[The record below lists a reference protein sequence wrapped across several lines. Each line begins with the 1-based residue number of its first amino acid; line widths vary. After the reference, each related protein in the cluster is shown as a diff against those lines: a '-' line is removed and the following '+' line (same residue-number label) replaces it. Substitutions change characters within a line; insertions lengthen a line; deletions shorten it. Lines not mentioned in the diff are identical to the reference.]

1 MFFLNWS
8 KKYSLAFMRQCLR
21 RGFEGVRKCKEGA
34 VEAGTHF
41 RNWRVGAFVCLK
53 CVVHSFE
60 AFVMKRSSLFAA
72 CLLSFGAPLVF
83 GADTA
88 YDALRAASAK
98 VGKDAQNRVVELSG
112 KSGRPQPFVWRVV
125 GAEEGGRGGVQEVDV
140 QRGKVVG
147 QKRMAVAPPGAR
159 MNLGAIQLDSDG
171 VFSVANG
178 EAIRAGVSFDR
189 LNYTLSS
196 DNQAGLPVWSVEF
209 LDGPSQRVGSLK
221 ISADSGVVIERSG
234 EMALSEE
241 QKREARWSKV
251 GEPYKSVPDF
261 FHRAGKS
268 MEKTGY
274 KLKNWANGYG
284 WTEETNPPVP
294 KN

>member
-1 MFFLNWS
+1 
-8 KKYSLAFMRQCLR
+8 
-21 RGFEGVRKCKEGA
+21 
-34 VEAGTHF
+34 
-41 RNWRVGAFVCLK
+41 
-53 CVVHSFE
+53 
-60 AFVMKRSSLFAA
+60 MKRSHFYAA
-72 CLLSFGAPLVF
+72 AFLIFGAPFALGV
-83 GADTA
+83 DTA

-98 VGKDAQNRVVELSG
+98 VGKDAQNRIVELSG
-112 KSGRPQPFVWRVV
+112 LSGRPQPFVWKVV
-125 GAEEGGRGGVQEVDV
+125 VAEEGGRGGVQEVDV

-147 QKRMAVAPPGAR
+147 QRRLPNAPAGAR

-189 LNYTLSS
+189 LNYTLNSN
-196 DNQAGLPVWSVEF
+196 NQAGLPVWSVDF
-209 LDGPSQRVGSLK
+209 FDGPSRRVGSLK
-221 ISADSGVVIERSG
+221 VSADSGTVVERSP
-234 EMALSEE
+234 EMVLTEE

-251 GEPYKSVPDF
+251 GEPYRSVPDF

-268 MEKTGY
+268 VEKTGY

-294 KN
+294 QN